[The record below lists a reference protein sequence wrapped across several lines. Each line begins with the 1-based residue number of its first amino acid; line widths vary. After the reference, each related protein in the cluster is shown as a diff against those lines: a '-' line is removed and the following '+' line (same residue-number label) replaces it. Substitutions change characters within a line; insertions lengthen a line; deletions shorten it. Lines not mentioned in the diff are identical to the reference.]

1 MDRTDYHKNVV
12 IGCGEDYTLPSYLQV
27 WNLATNMVYNTMFE
41 CPDSDSNSITDYG
54 HFKELDD
61 SYLVF
66 TNAAGHAYTFNL
78 ESGFSENITLTNSG
92 GVHTGGDS
100 FVAPRGTTKCV

>member
-1 MDRTDYHKNVV
+1 MPSLKSAINKPACGILMDRTDYHKVVV

-54 HFKELDD
+54 HFKGYYFKNTKL
-61 SYLVF
+61 
-66 TNAAGHAYTFNL
+66 YTYIINTHIFF
-78 ESGFSENITLTNSG
+78 EYIQKMF
-92 GVHTGGDS
+92 H
-100 FVAPRGTTKCV
+100 